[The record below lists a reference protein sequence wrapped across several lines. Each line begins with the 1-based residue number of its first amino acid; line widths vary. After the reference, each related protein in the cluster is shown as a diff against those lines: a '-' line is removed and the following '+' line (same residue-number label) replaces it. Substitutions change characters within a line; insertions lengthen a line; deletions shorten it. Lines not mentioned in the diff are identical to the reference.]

1 MARRPLLRSLVFATL
16 LLPATTL
23 LAQLP
28 STTLSSVFPPGGKFG
43 TTVDV
48 QVAGADQIELKKL
61 VFSHPGI
68 TAKQKMH
75 KPSEF
80 LDEQPLAGQYTVT
93 IAGDVPAGVYQARVV
108 GRYGVSNPR
117 AFTVGVY
124 EELHERG
131 GNTATTS
138 AAELRVDTTISG
150 WVDANN
156 RDYFKIALKKGQK
169 ILLDCA
175 SERIDSRMDATMA
188 VYDPAGKEIAK
199 SRDHS
204 GADPFIAL
212 TAPADGEY
220 IVMLYDFLYRG
231 GKDSFYRLTA
241 HTGPHVDFI
250 FPPAG
255 LPGSNDQYTIYGR
268 NLPGG
273 EPSDFNVGGQTLEKL
288 TVSIPVPAD
297 PAATSRLNA
306 SGRVEPRAFGLD
318 NFLYRFNTATAW
330 PVHFA
335 YAPVVA
341 EQEPN
346 NESGQSQ
353 TVAVPCEVAGQ
364 FYPAGD
370 RDSVQFAAKKG
381 DVYYIDVIAHRLGR
395 EIDPYL
401 VVERVTKNDKGEET
415 VAVIANV
422 DDPRDRNGRIGS
434 NFDSS
439 TDDPTY
445 RFTADQDT
453 TYRVSVWNQ
462 YGGATNDPRHVYRL
476 VIRKPAPDFR
486 VAAIAQRVA
495 APVNAAAVLAGTT
508 SLWRGG
514 TTMYD
519 VRIER
524 RDGFNDA
531 VELSVEGLPGSAS
544 CPAVIVA
551 PGATSGVLIFKAAD
565 DATSWNGYVR
575 VVGKSR
581 VEGQDVVRYARG
593 GIAVWETGNRVQ
605 QPANFRTTEEIAFAV
620 VGDDHDKAFVQAGEE
635 KIWETSRGATLEIPL
650 SVVRRDDF
658 KGDLTLVPQLFPN
671 EFKPKN
677 VVIKGADGAGKLAL
691 SFANAKTKPG
701 DYLVY
706 LRADTKV
713 KHVRDPGAIARA
725 EAEQTK
731 IQETV
736 AALTAQSAETVKA
749 KDLAVKAAA
758 DAVAAAKTAT
768 DAKTAA
774 DAALK
779 AATDAAK
786 AAADKAVA
794 AKAAASKDDANE
806 DLKKA
811 ATDAETAKAEAD
823 KAAAVEADKQKA
835 ADTALAEAQA
845 AAKKAEGAKVAAE
858 KSAAD
863 IAATLKR
870 AQAAKTAADKKV
882 TTAVTGNKP
891 ADKNV
896 AFISTPIRLRVVNT
910 PLKLTATAPAALKQG
925 AKVELPVVLERLYG
939 FADQAEVTVELPKG
953 VAGITVPKLTLTK
966 DQKDGKF
973 EVAAAADA
981 TPGDHTVTVRVK
993 AKFNKL
999 DVEATSQVVLKV
1011 EKVEAAK

>member
-1 MARRPLLRSLVFATL
+1 MARRQFLWSSVIVSL
-16 LLPATTL
+16 LLPAASL

-28 STTLSSVFPPGGKFG
+28 STQLSSVFPPGGKFG

-48 QVAGADQIELKKL
+48 QVAGADQVDLQKL

-68 TAKQKMH
+68 VAAQKMH
-75 KPSEF
+75 KPNEF
-80 LDEQPLAGQYTVT
+80 LDEQPLAGQFTVT
-93 IAGDVPAGVYQARVV
+93 IAGDVPSGVYQARVV

-124 EELHERG
+124 DELHERG

-138 AAELRVDTTISG
+138 AAELKVDSTISG

-156 RDYFKIALKKGQK
+156 RDYFKIALTKGQK
-169 ILLDCA
+169 ILLDCV
-175 SERIDSRMDATMA
+175 SERIDSRMDATL
-188 VYDPAGKEIAK
+188 VVFDPSGREIAK

-212 TAPADGEY
+212 TAPSDGEY

-231 GKDSFYRLTA
+231 GNDYFYRLAA
-241 HTGPHVDFI
+241 HTGPHVEFI

-255 LPGSNDQYTIYGR
+255 LPGSNEQYTIYGR

-273 EPSDFNVGGQTLEKL
+273 EPSDYYSVAGQPLQKL

-297 PAATSRLNA
+297 GAATNRLA
-306 SGRVEPRAFGLD
+306 VSGRVEPRAFGLD
-318 NFLYRFNTATAW
+318 NFMYRFNTASAS
-330 PVHFA
+330 PVYFA
-335 YAPVVA
+335 HAPVVA

-353 TVAVPCEVAGQ
+353 AVTVPCEVAGQ

-370 RDSVQFAAKKG
+370 KDYVQFEAKKG
-381 DVYYIDVIAHRLGR
+381 DVYYIDVVAHRLGS
-395 EIDPYL
+395 EVDPYL
-401 VVERVTKNDKGEET
+401 VVERVTKDDKGEET
-415 VAVIANV
+415 VALTANV
-422 DDPRDRNGRIGS
+422 DDPGDRNGRIGS

-462 YGGATNDPRHVYRL
+462 YGTSTSDPRHVYRL

-486 VAAIAQRVA
+486 VAAVAERVQ

-514 TTMYD
+514 TTVYN
-519 VRIER
+519 VQIQR

-531 VELSVEGLPGSAS
+531 VELSVEGLPGSVS
-544 CPAVIVA
+544 CPPVIVA
-551 PGATSGVLIFKAAD
+551 PGATSGILIFKAAD
-565 DATSWNGYVR
+565 DSSTWSDNVR
-575 VVGKSR
+575 VVGKAK

-593 GIAVWETGNRVQ
+593 GVTVWETGNRVQ

-620 VGDDHDKAFVQAGEE
+620 VGDDHEKAFVQAGEE
-635 KIWETSRGATLEIPL
+635 KVWETSRGATLEIPL
-650 SVVRRDDF
+650 TVVRRDDF
-658 KGDLTLVPQLFPN
+658 KADLTLVPQRFPA
-671 EFKPKN
+671 EFKPGN
-677 VVIKGADGAGKLAL
+677 VVVKAADGAGKLAL

-713 KHVRDPGAIARA
+713 KHVLNPVAITQAQ
-725 EAEQTK
+725 AEQK
-731 IQETV
+731 QIDAAI
-736 AALTAQSAETVKA
+736 AALTPKAAEAVKA
-749 KDLAVKAAA
+749 KDIAVKAAT
-758 DAVAAAKTAT
+758 DAAAAAKVAT

-774 DAALK
+774 DAAVK

-786 AAADKAVA
+786 VAADKAAA
-794 AKAAASKDDANE
+794 AKEAAAKDGANE

-811 ATDAETAKAEAD
+811 VTDADVAKTEAD
-823 KAAAVEADKQKA
+823 KAAVAEAEKQKA
-835 ADTALAEAQA
+835 ADAALVTAQA
-845 AAKKAEGAKVAAE
+845 AAKKAEEAKVAAE
-858 KSAAD
+858 KLAAD
-863 IAATLKR
+863 TDATLKR
-870 AQAAKTAADKKV
+870 AQAAKPAADKKV
-882 TTAVTGNKP
+882 TDTTNANKP
-891 ADKNV
+891 IDKNV
-896 AFISTPIRLRVVNT
+896 AVISTPIRLRIVNT
-910 PLKLTATAPAALKQG
+910 PLKLTANAPGALKQG

-939 FADQAEVTVELPKG
+939 FVDPAEVTVELPKG
-953 VAGITVPKLTLTK
+953 VAGIAVAKVTIAK

-973 EVAAAADA
+973 ELTAAADA
-981 TPGDHTVTVRVK
+981 TPGDHTVTIRVK

-999 DVEATSQVVLKV
+999 DVEATQQVVLKV
-1011 EKVEAAK
+1011 EKVEAK